1 MMKFISTTPYR
12 CLYLLQ
18 LPGAVLG
25 GGLAEIEFCT
35 FQTLK
40 KPVKILWLCDFIQ
53 PSPPAKQTLTNLVV
67 RESLLSQPPI
77 GSRPCPSATD
87 SPVH

>member
-1 MMKFISTTPYR
+1 MKFISTTPYR

-40 KPVKILWLCDFIQ
+40 KPVKIL
-53 PSPPAKQTLTNLVV
+53 
-67 RESLLSQPPI
+67 
-77 GSRPCPSATD
+77 
-87 SPVH
+87 